1 MSLLLEDILCDGL
14 LMEAVKENSIITAI
28 KTKRVIKI
36 YYEGDENS
44 GKGYRSIE
52 IYCYGISTA
61 GNQVIRA
68 FQREGVSAT
77 KNGND
82 DPFDN
87 IPSWRLFR
95 LDKIS
100 SFVNTIQYFDGKRSK
115 YNPND
120 KGMSR
125 IIYHL

>member
-1 MSLLLEDILCDGL
+1 MDIYKELLT
-14 LMEAVKENSIITAI
+14 EAVRDNYVINSI
-28 KTKRVIKI
+28 KNKRVIKI
-36 YYEGDENS
+36 FYEGDINN

-52 IYCYGISTA
+52 VYCYGISSA

-77 KNGND
+77 KTGNRD
-82 DPFDN
+82 SFDN

-95 LDKIS
+95 VDRIS
-100 SFVNTIQYFDGKRSK
+100 SFVNTIQFHKGDRPK

-125 IIYHL
+125 IIYAL

>member
-1 MSLLLEDILCDGL
+1 MNFLLEDIIYKGL
-14 LMEAVKENSIITAI
+14 LTEAVKENSIINAI
-28 KTKRVIKI
+28 KSKRVIKI
-36 YYEGDENS
+36 YYEGDES
-44 GKGYRSIE
+44 TGKGYRSIE

-77 KNGND
+77 KTGNAD
-82 DPFDN
+82 AFDN

-95 LDKIS
+95 IDKIS
-100 SFVNTIQYFDGKRSK
+100 SFVNTIQFHKGDRPK

-120 KGMSR
+120 KGMGR